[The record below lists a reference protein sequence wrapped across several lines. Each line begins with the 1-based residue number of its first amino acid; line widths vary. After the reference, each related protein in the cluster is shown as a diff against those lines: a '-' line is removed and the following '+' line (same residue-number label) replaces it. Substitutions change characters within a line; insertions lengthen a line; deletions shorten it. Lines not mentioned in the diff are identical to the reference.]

1 MNEQKRTI
9 EALRITCNDSGK
21 HVERVKISIDDLDLD
36 EQLRFSGEYHY
47 VIAVPAKNDQSF
59 SPVSMPNASGA
70 SDSPMQQFLYVCNQ
84 NACSHTTSTP
94 MYITPVY
101 LVGSSESAHGDHD
114 RAVQAE
120 EIIDYGPYDVPDEDI
135 ARLFRRSLM
144 SFTAPTEPVQAGHA
158 E

>member
-1 MNEQKRTI
+1 MNEQKRTV
-9 EALRITCNDSGK
+9 EALRISCKGDSK

-47 VIAVPAKNDQSF
+47 IIAVPAKNDSSF
-59 SPVSMPNASGA
+59 STVAAPDDLGPGA
-70 SDSPMQQFLYVCNQ
+70 DTLQQFLYVCNTR
-84 NACSHTTSTP
+84 ACSHTTSIP
-94 MYITPVY
+94 MFITPVY

-120 EIIDYGPYDVPDEDI
+120 EIIDYGPYDVPDGDI

-144 SFTAPTEPVQAGHA
+144 SFTPPTEPVQAGPA